1 MVEKLKNKKIE
12 QRSHDNH
19 RVMKN
24 KGLIIFL
31 GGLIG
36 RQRAFGQ
43 FRNANRLG
51 FRKAKRLAGGIPRVA
66 GRSDRTAVAK
76 SMLSSKSSCY
86 FEKNFGNTFQGQA
99 TAFTQ

>member
-31 GGLIG
+31 G
-36 RQRAFGQ
+36 
-43 FRNANRLG
+43 
-51 FRKAKRLAGGIPRVA
+51 
-66 GRSDRTAVAK
+66 
-76 SMLSSKSSCY
+76 
-86 FEKNFGNTFQGQA
+86 
-99 TAFTQ
+99 